1 MIIRI
6 SQFLNHL
13 ILQVE
18 KNTPIKRSGKDDFV
32 KQVNCDTLLDLARIW
47 LFSGS
52 PEFFSRRIV
61 ADAHVLHKILADEA
75 DE

>member
-1 MIIRI
+1 M
-6 SQFLNHL
+6 

-18 KNTPIKRSGKDDFV
+18 KKHPKKAIRQLVGKDDFV